1 MSIFLTPNIHDVLI
15 SLFLSKN
22 FSVVDEE
29 QLDTVISEEYIQTQK
44 AMDVYKSLPALRI
57 PDEPSRPLGQGGLRS
72 DDLNFEMMIDMR
84 RAHQTKHAATGIR
97 TKKTKPTDGSIRG
110 HILQK
115 FHEALKEAQ
124 DERGA
129 GTGLER
135 VARWHEREPAPGGR
149 NGVIN
154 GTSVPDLPAG
164 NEANAAVVAANVA
177 KTVCVLPFFLLLSSN
192 FFFSLGSDST

>member
-1 MSIFLTPNIHDVLI
+1 MN
-15 SLFLSKN
+15 
-22 FSVVDEE
+22 
-29 QLDTVISEEYIQTQK
+29 
-44 AMDVYKSLPALRI
+44 VYQSLPVLRI
-57 PDEPSRPLGQGGLRS
+57 PDEPSRPFGQGGLRP
-72 DDLNFEMMIDMR
+72 DDLNFEMMINMR

-97 TKKTKPTDGSIRG
+97 TKKSKPTDGSIRG

-154 GTSVPDLPAG
+154 GTSLPDLPAG
-164 NEANAAVVAANVA
+164 NEANVAVAAANVT
-177 KTVCVLPFFLLLSSN
+177 KMVCAPLVLLLSPKAH
-192 FFFSLGSDST
+192 